1 MSLKKINPI
10 KTKSWIKLKAH
21 FNEIENKEIKDLLSI
36 RSNPSCFSLEWND
49 FNIDISKNRIDN
61 TTLNLLLD
69 LAKECGLEDAI
80 SKQFKGDIINDTEK
94 RAVLHT
100 AVRTDGNEKINV
112 DGLDVVPSIL
122 ETRSK
127 IKSFTNDVM
136 SGNLKGDTGKPFTD
150 VVNIGIGGSDLG
162 PVMVV
167 EALKHYSS
175 RLKPHFVSNVD
186 GDHVL
191 EIIKDLNPETTLFII
206 VSKTFTTQETIS
218 NANTIRDW
226 LVSKLNVSAV
236 SKHFAAVSTNLTEI
250 KKFGINPKMVF
261 SMNDWVGGRF
271 SLWSSV
277 GLSISLAVGYENFS
291 KLLEYH
297 IGNCLGGCEGH
308 QKEKDYNIYISNIRD
323 FLKGNLSS
331 SINYFKNEMEIA
343 SDSLKFEKAQKAKEK
358 IELLENYQSK
368 STVVSSKL
376 NNIDVFS
383 IISDSSHAYVNHLQ
397 VAFGR
402 IVRFHNVEIKKKLD
416 ETDKELLLMT
426 LVNLRDKFS
435 SKNNTII
442 SNIEFDKILN
452 LKFIYPKAGD
462 NKKLLDLSVRNATQF
477 KIEKLKQVQIVD
489 PERHTNRILN
499 QMKIDLR
506 LNEIPI
512 HIECFDNSNIQGSN
526 PVASCIVFK
535 NSKPSKKDYR
545 HFNIKT
551 VEGPDDYASMEEV
564 VYRRYKRMV
573 DEKSVLPSLIIIDG
587 GKGQLSSSIKA
598 LKKLNLENT
607 IAILGIA
614 KRLEEIFYPNDPI
627 PLYLNKKSETL
638 KVIQQMRNEAHRFAI
653 TFHRNKRSKQALTS
667 SFDGIPGIGEK
678 TKTTLL
684 KRFKSLKKIKET
696 SLDLLI
702 NEVGESKAKKIKEF
716 LNSMK

>member
-1 MSLKKINPI
+1 MPSEPGVYQFFNKEDKIIYIGKAKNLKKRVASYFQKNVGSR
-10 KTKSWIKLKAH
+10 KTKNLVKNIHEIKHIVVSTESDALLLENSLIKKYQPKYNILLRDDKTYPWIVIKKESFPRVLTTRRVEKDGSEYFGPFTNYKTVRTIMDIFSNLYSLRTCH
-21 FNEIENKEIKDLLSI
+21 YDLRQKNIIENKYKV
-36 RSNPSCFSLEWND
+36 C
-49 FNIDISKNRIDN
+49 
-61 TTLNLLLD
+61 
-69 LAKECGLEDAI
+69 
-80 SKQFKGDIINDTEK
+80 
-94 RAVLHT
+94 
-100 AVRTDGNEKINV
+100 
-112 DGLDVVPSIL
+112 
-122 ETRSK
+122 
-127 IKSFTNDVM
+127 
-136 SGNLKGDTGKPFTD
+136 
-150 VVNIGIGGSDLG
+150 
-162 PVMVV
+162 
-167 EALKHYSS
+167 
-175 RLKPHFVSNVD
+175 
-186 GDHVL
+186 
-191 EIIKDLNPETTLFII
+191 
-206 VSKTFTTQETIS
+206 
-218 NANTIRDW
+218 
-226 LVSKLNVSAV
+226 
-236 SKHFAAVSTNLTEI
+236 
-250 KKFGINPKMVF
+250 
-261 SMNDWVGGRF
+261 
-271 SLWSSV
+271 
-277 GLSISLAVGYENFS
+277 
-291 KLLEYH
+291 LEYH

-308 QKEKDYNIYISNIRD
+308 QKEVDYNIYISNIRD

-331 SINYFKNEMEIA
+331 SINYFKNEMKTA
-343 SDSLKFEKAQKAKEK
+343 SGSLHFEKAQKAKEK
-358 IELLENYQSK
+358 IELLENYQAK
-368 STVVSSKL
+368 STVVNSKL

-402 IVRFHNVEIKKKLD
+402 IVRFHNVEIKKKLE

-426 LVNLRDKFS
+426 LVNLREKFS
-435 SKNNTII
+435 SKNNTVI
-442 SNIEFDKILN
+442 SNIKFDKILD
-452 LKFIYPKAGD
+452 LKFISPKAGD

-506 LNEIPI
+506 LNEIPK

-564 VYRRYKRMV
+564 VFRRYKRML

-598 LKKLNLENT
+598 LKKLKLENT

-678 TKTTLL
+678 TKIALL

-696 SLDLLI
+696 SLELLI
-702 NEVGESKAKKIKEF
+702 SEVGESKAKKLKEF

>member
-1 MSLKKINPI
+1 MPSEPGVYQFFNKEDKIIYIGKAKNLKKRIASYFQKNI
-10 KTKSWIKLKAH
+10 GSRKTKNLVKNIHEIKHIIVSSESDALLLENSLIKKYQPKYNILLRDDKTYPWIVIKKESFPRVLTTRRVEKDGSEYFGPFTNYKTVRTIMDVFSNLYSLRTCH
-21 FNEIENKEIKDLLSI
+21 YDLRQKNIIENKYKV
-36 RSNPSCFSLEWND
+36 C
-49 FNIDISKNRIDN
+49 
-61 TTLNLLLD
+61 
-69 LAKECGLEDAI
+69 
-80 SKQFKGDIINDTEK
+80 
-94 RAVLHT
+94 
-100 AVRTDGNEKINV
+100 
-112 DGLDVVPSIL
+112 
-122 ETRSK
+122 
-127 IKSFTNDVM
+127 
-136 SGNLKGDTGKPFTD
+136 
-150 VVNIGIGGSDLG
+150 
-162 PVMVV
+162 
-167 EALKHYSS
+167 
-175 RLKPHFVSNVD
+175 
-186 GDHVL
+186 
-191 EIIKDLNPETTLFII
+191 
-206 VSKTFTTQETIS
+206 
-218 NANTIRDW
+218 
-226 LVSKLNVSAV
+226 
-236 SKHFAAVSTNLTEI
+236 
-250 KKFGINPKMVF
+250 
-261 SMNDWVGGRF
+261 
-271 SLWSSV
+271 
-277 GLSISLAVGYENFS
+277 
-291 KLLEYH
+291 LEYH

-308 QKEKDYNIYISNIRD
+308 QKEVDYNIYISNIRD

-331 SINYFKNEMEIA
+331 SINYFKNEMKTA
-343 SDSLKFEKAQKAKEK
+343 SGSLHFEKAQKAKEK
-358 IELLENYQSK
+358 IELLENYQAK
-368 STVVSSKL
+368 STVVNSKL

-402 IVRFHNVEIKKKLD
+402 IVRFHNVEIKKKLE

-426 LVNLRDKFS
+426 LVNLREKFS
-435 SKNNTII
+435 SKNNTVI
-442 SNIEFDKILN
+442 SNIKFEKILD
-452 LKFIYPKAGD
+452 LKFISPKAGD

-506 LNEIPI
+506 LNEIPK

-564 VYRRYKRMV
+564 VFRRYKRML

-598 LKKLNLENT
+598 LKKLKLENT

-678 TKTTLL
+678 TKIALL

-696 SLDLLI
+696 SLELLI
-702 NEVGESKAKKIKEF
+702 SEIGESKAKKLKEF

>member
-1 MSLKKINPI
+1 MISPSLKIELSTMPSEPGVYQFFNKEDKIIYIGKAKNLKKRVASYFQKNVGSR
-10 KTKSWIKLKAH
+10 KTKNLVKNIH
-21 FNEIENKEIKDLLSI
+21 EIKHIVVSTESDA
-36 RSNPSCFSLEWND
+36 
-49 FNIDISKNRIDN
+49 
-61 TTLNLLLD
+61 LLLENSLIKKYQPKYNILLRD
-69 LAKECGLEDAI
+69 DKTYPWIVIKKEAFPRVL
-80 SKQFKGDIINDTEK
+80 TTRRVEK
-94 RAVLHT
+94 DGSEYFGPFT
-100 AVRTDGNEKINV
+100 NYKTVRTIMG
-112 DGLDVVPSIL
+112 
-122 ETRSK
+122 
-127 IKSFTNDVM
+127 
-136 SGNLKGDTGKPFTD
+136 
-150 VVNIGIGGSDLG
+150 
-162 PVMVV
+162 
-167 EALKHYSS
+167 
-175 RLKPHFVSNVD
+175 
-186 GDHVL
+186 
-191 EIIKDLNPETTLFII
+191 
-206 VSKTFTTQETIS
+206 
-218 NANTIRDW
+218 
-226 LVSKLNVSAV
+226 
-236 SKHFAAVSTNLTEI
+236 
-250 KKFGINPKMVF
+250 VF
-261 SMNDWVGGRF
+261 STLY
-271 SLWSSV
+271 SLRTCHYDLKEKNIV
-277 GLSISLAVGYENFS
+277 EKKYKVC
-291 KLLEYH
+291 LEYH

-308 QKEKDYNIYISNIRD
+308 QKEEDYDVYISNIRD

-331 SINYFKNEMEIA
+331 SLNYFKNEMKTA
-343 SDSLKFEKAQKAKEK
+343 SDCLQFEKAQSAKEK

-383 IISDSSHAYVNHLQ
+383 IISDSSHAYINHLQ

-402 IVRFHNVEIKKKLD
+402 IVRFHNVEIKKKLE
-416 ETDKELLLMT
+416 ETDKKLLLMT
-426 LVNLRDKFS
+426 LVNLRDKFN
-435 SKNNTII
+435 SKNNIVI
-442 SNIEFDKILN
+442 SNIKFDKILD

-499 QMKIDLR
+499 QMKTDLR
-506 LNEIPI
+506 LNKMPV

-564 VYRRYKRMV
+564 VYRRYRRML
-573 DEKSVLPSLIIIDG
+573 DEKLSLPSLIIIDG

-653 TFHRNKRSKQALTS
+653 NFHRNKRSKQALTS

-678 TKTTLL
+678 TKTALL
-684 KRFKSLKKIKET
+684 KRFKSLKNIKET
-696 SLDLLI
+696 SLELLI
-702 NEVGESKAKKIKEF
+702 SEVGESKAKKLKDF
-716 LNSMK
+716 LNSMS

>member
-1 MSLKKINPI
+1 MPSEPGVYQFFNKEDKIIYIGKAKNLKKRIASYFQKNI
-10 KTKSWIKLKAH
+10 GSRKTKNLVKNIHEIKHIIVSSESDALLLENSLIKKYQPKYNILLRDDKTYPWIVIKKESFPRVLTTRRVEKDGSEYFGPFTNYKTVRTIMDVFSNLYSLRTCH
-21 FNEIENKEIKDLLSI
+21 YDLRQKNIIENKYKV
-36 RSNPSCFSLEWND
+36 C
-49 FNIDISKNRIDN
+49 
-61 TTLNLLLD
+61 
-69 LAKECGLEDAI
+69 
-80 SKQFKGDIINDTEK
+80 
-94 RAVLHT
+94 
-100 AVRTDGNEKINV
+100 
-112 DGLDVVPSIL
+112 
-122 ETRSK
+122 
-127 IKSFTNDVM
+127 
-136 SGNLKGDTGKPFTD
+136 
-150 VVNIGIGGSDLG
+150 
-162 PVMVV
+162 
-167 EALKHYSS
+167 
-175 RLKPHFVSNVD
+175 
-186 GDHVL
+186 
-191 EIIKDLNPETTLFII
+191 
-206 VSKTFTTQETIS
+206 
-218 NANTIRDW
+218 
-226 LVSKLNVSAV
+226 
-236 SKHFAAVSTNLTEI
+236 
-250 KKFGINPKMVF
+250 
-261 SMNDWVGGRF
+261 
-271 SLWSSV
+271 
-277 GLSISLAVGYENFS
+277 
-291 KLLEYH
+291 LEYH

-308 QKEKDYNIYISNIRD
+308 QKEVDYNIYISNIRD

-331 SINYFKNEMEIA
+331 SINYFKNEMKTA
-343 SDSLKFEKAQKAKEK
+343 SGSLHFEKAQKAKEK
-358 IELLENYQSK
+358 IELLENYQAK
-368 STVVSSKL
+368 STVVNSKL

-402 IVRFHNVEIKKKLD
+402 IVRFHNVEIKKKLE

-426 LVNLRDKFS
+426 LVNLREKFS
-435 SKNNTII
+435 SKNNTVI
-442 SNIEFDKILN
+442 SNIKFEKILD
-452 LKFIYPKAGD
+452 LKFISPKAGD

-506 LNEIPI
+506 LNEIPK

-535 NSKPSKKDYR
+535 NTKPSKKDYR

-564 VYRRYKRMV
+564 VFRRYKRML

-598 LKKLNLENT
+598 LKKLKLENT

-678 TKTTLL
+678 TKIALL

-696 SLDLLI
+696 SLELLI
-702 NEVGESKAKKIKEF
+702 SEVGESKAKKLKEF

>member
-1 MSLKKINPI
+1 MPSEPGVYQFFNKEDKIIYIGKAKNLKKRVASYFQKNVGSR
-10 KTKSWIKLKAH
+10 KTKNLVKNIH
-21 FNEIENKEIKDLLSI
+21 EIKHIVVSTESDA
-36 RSNPSCFSLEWND
+36 
-49 FNIDISKNRIDN
+49 
-61 TTLNLLLD
+61 LLLENSLIKKYQPKYNILLRD
-69 LAKECGLEDAI
+69 DKTYPWIVIKKEAFPRVL
-80 SKQFKGDIINDTEK
+80 TTRRVEK
-94 RAVLHT
+94 DGSEYFGPFT
-100 AVRTDGNEKINV
+100 NYKTVRTIMG
-112 DGLDVVPSIL
+112 
-122 ETRSK
+122 
-127 IKSFTNDVM
+127 
-136 SGNLKGDTGKPFTD
+136 
-150 VVNIGIGGSDLG
+150 
-162 PVMVV
+162 
-167 EALKHYSS
+167 
-175 RLKPHFVSNVD
+175 
-186 GDHVL
+186 
-191 EIIKDLNPETTLFII
+191 
-206 VSKTFTTQETIS
+206 
-218 NANTIRDW
+218 
-226 LVSKLNVSAV
+226 
-236 SKHFAAVSTNLTEI
+236 
-250 KKFGINPKMVF
+250 VF
-261 SMNDWVGGRF
+261 STLY
-271 SLWSSV
+271 SLRTCHYDLKEKNIV
-277 GLSISLAVGYENFS
+277 EKKYKVC
-291 KLLEYH
+291 LEYH

-308 QKEKDYNIYISNIRD
+308 QKEEDYDVYISNIRD

-331 SINYFKNEMEIA
+331 SLNYFKNEMKTA
-343 SDSLKFEKAQKAKEK
+343 SDCLQFEKAQSAKEK

-402 IVRFHNVEIKKKLD
+402 IVRFHNVEIKKKLE
-416 ETDKELLLMT
+416 ETDKKLLLMT
-426 LVNLRDKFS
+426 LVNLRDKFN
-435 SKNNTII
+435 SKNNIVI
-442 SNIEFDKILN
+442 SNIKFDKILD
-452 LKFIYPKAGD
+452 LKFIFPKAGD

-499 QMKIDLR
+499 QMKTDLR
-506 LNEIPI
+506 LNKMPV

-564 VYRRYKRMV
+564 VYRRYRRIL
-573 DEKSVLPSLIIIDG
+573 DEKLSLPSLIIIDG

-653 TFHRNKRSKQALTS
+653 NFHRNKRSKQALTS
-667 SFDGIPGIGEK
+667 SFDRIPGIGEK
-678 TKTTLL
+678 TKTALL
-684 KRFKSLKKIKET
+684 KRFKSLKNIKET
-696 SLDLLI
+696 SLELLI
-702 NEVGESKAKKIKEF
+702 SEVGESKAKKLKDF
-716 LNSMK
+716 LNSMS

>member
-1 MSLKKINPI
+1 MPSEPGVYEFFNKEDKIIYIGKAKNLKKRVASYFQKNVGSR
-10 KTKSWIKLKAH
+10 KTKNLVKNIH
-21 FNEIENKEIKDLLSI
+21 EIKHIVVSTESDA
-36 RSNPSCFSLEWND
+36 
-49 FNIDISKNRIDN
+49 
-61 TTLNLLLD
+61 LLLENSLIKKYQPKYNILLRD
-69 LAKECGLEDAI
+69 DKTYPWIVIKKEAFPRVL
-80 SKQFKGDIINDTEK
+80 TTRRVEK
-94 RAVLHT
+94 DGSEYFGPFT
-100 AVRTDGNEKINV
+100 NYKTVRTIMG
-112 DGLDVVPSIL
+112 
-122 ETRSK
+122 
-127 IKSFTNDVM
+127 
-136 SGNLKGDTGKPFTD
+136 
-150 VVNIGIGGSDLG
+150 
-162 PVMVV
+162 
-167 EALKHYSS
+167 
-175 RLKPHFVSNVD
+175 
-186 GDHVL
+186 
-191 EIIKDLNPETTLFII
+191 
-206 VSKTFTTQETIS
+206 
-218 NANTIRDW
+218 
-226 LVSKLNVSAV
+226 
-236 SKHFAAVSTNLTEI
+236 
-250 KKFGINPKMVF
+250 VF
-261 SMNDWVGGRF
+261 STLY
-271 SLWSSV
+271 SLRTCHYDLKEKNIV
-277 GLSISLAVGYENFS
+277 EKKYKVC
-291 KLLEYH
+291 LEYH

-308 QKEKDYNIYISNIRD
+308 QKEEDYDVYISNIRD

-331 SINYFKNEMEIA
+331 SLNYFKNEMKTA
-343 SDSLKFEKAQKAKEK
+343 SDCLQFEKAQSAKEK

-383 IISDSSHAYVNHLQ
+383 IISDSSHAYINHLQ

-402 IVRFHNVEIKKKLD
+402 IVRFHNVEIKKKLE
-416 ETDKELLLMT
+416 ETDRKLLLMT
-426 LVNLRDKFS
+426 LVNLRDKFN
-435 SKNNTII
+435 SKNNTVI
-442 SNIEFDKILN
+442 SNIKFDKILN
-452 LKFIYPKAGD
+452 LKFIFPKAGD

-499 QMKIDLR
+499 QMKTDLR
-506 LNEIPI
+506 LNKMPV

-564 VYRRYKRMV
+564 VYRRYRRMLN
-573 DEKSVLPSLIIIDG
+573 EKLSLPSLIIIDG

-653 TFHRNKRSKQALTS
+653 NFHRNKRSKQALTS

-678 TKTTLL
+678 TKTALL
-684 KRFKSLKKIKET
+684 KRFKSLKNIKET
-696 SLDLLI
+696 SLELLI
-702 NEVGESKAKKIKEF
+702 SEVGESKAKKLKDF
-716 LNSMK
+716 LNSMS

>member
-1 MSLKKINPI
+1 MPSEPGVYQFFNKEDKIIYIGKAKNLKKRIASYFQKNI
-10 KTKSWIKLKAH
+10 GSRKTKNLIKNIHEIKHIIVSSESDALLLENSLIKKYQPKYNILLRDDKTYPWIVIKKESFPRVLTTRRVEKDGSEYFGPFTNYKTVRTIMDIFSNLYSLRTCH
-21 FNEIENKEIKDLLSI
+21 YDLRQKNIIENKYKV
-36 RSNPSCFSLEWND
+36 C
-49 FNIDISKNRIDN
+49 
-61 TTLNLLLD
+61 
-69 LAKECGLEDAI
+69 
-80 SKQFKGDIINDTEK
+80 
-94 RAVLHT
+94 
-100 AVRTDGNEKINV
+100 
-112 DGLDVVPSIL
+112 
-122 ETRSK
+122 
-127 IKSFTNDVM
+127 
-136 SGNLKGDTGKPFTD
+136 
-150 VVNIGIGGSDLG
+150 
-162 PVMVV
+162 
-167 EALKHYSS
+167 
-175 RLKPHFVSNVD
+175 
-186 GDHVL
+186 
-191 EIIKDLNPETTLFII
+191 
-206 VSKTFTTQETIS
+206 
-218 NANTIRDW
+218 
-226 LVSKLNVSAV
+226 
-236 SKHFAAVSTNLTEI
+236 
-250 KKFGINPKMVF
+250 
-261 SMNDWVGGRF
+261 
-271 SLWSSV
+271 
-277 GLSISLAVGYENFS
+277 
-291 KLLEYH
+291 LEYH

-308 QKEKDYNIYISNIRD
+308 QKEVDYNIYISNIRD

-331 SINYFKNEMEIA
+331 SINYFKNEMKTA
-343 SDSLKFEKAQKAKEK
+343 SGSLQFEKAQKAKEK
-358 IELLENYQSK
+358 IELLENYQAK
-368 STVVSSKL
+368 STVVNSKL

-402 IVRFHNVEIKKKLD
+402 IVRFHNVEIKKKLE

-426 LVNLRDKFS
+426 LVNLREKFS
-435 SKNNTII
+435 SKNNTVI
-442 SNIEFDKILN
+442 SNIKFDKILD
-452 LKFIYPKAGD
+452 LKFISPKAGD

-506 LNEIPI
+506 LNEIPK

-564 VYRRYKRMV
+564 VFRRYKRML

-598 LKKLNLENT
+598 LKKLKLENT

-614 KRLEEIFYPNDPI
+614 KRLEEIFYPNDSI

-678 TKTTLL
+678 TKIALL

-696 SLDLLI
+696 SLELLI
-702 NEVGESKAKKIKEF
+702 SEVGESKAKKLKEF

>member
-1 MSLKKINPI
+1 MPSEPGVYQFFNKEDKIIYIGKAKNLKKRVSSYFQKNVGSR
-10 KTKSWIKLKAH
+10 KTKNLVKNIQ
-21 FNEIENKEIKDLLSI
+21 EIKHIVVSSESDA
-36 RSNPSCFSLEWND
+36 
-49 FNIDISKNRIDN
+49 
-61 TTLNLLLD
+61 LLLENSLIKKYQPKYNILLRD
-69 LAKECGLEDAI
+69 DKTYPWIVIKKESFPRVL
-80 SKQFKGDIINDTEK
+80 TTRRVEK
-94 RAVLHT
+94 DGSEYFGPFT
-100 AVRTDGNEKINV
+100 NYKTVRTIMDIFSNLYSLRTCHYDLRQKN
-112 DGLDVVPSIL
+112 IL
-122 ETRSK
+122 ESK
-127 IKSFTNDVM
+127 YKVC
-136 SGNLKGDTGKPFTD
+136 
-150 VVNIGIGGSDLG
+150 
-162 PVMVV
+162 
-167 EALKHYSS
+167 
-175 RLKPHFVSNVD
+175 
-186 GDHVL
+186 
-191 EIIKDLNPETTLFII
+191 
-206 VSKTFTTQETIS
+206 
-218 NANTIRDW
+218 
-226 LVSKLNVSAV
+226 
-236 SKHFAAVSTNLTEI
+236 
-250 KKFGINPKMVF
+250 
-261 SMNDWVGGRF
+261 
-271 SLWSSV
+271 
-277 GLSISLAVGYENFS
+277 
-291 KLLEYH
+291 LEYH

-308 QKEKDYNIYISNIRD
+308 QEEEDYNIYISNIRD

-331 SINYFKNEMEIA
+331 SINYFKNEMKVA
-343 SDSLKFEKAQKAKEK
+343 SDLLRFEKAQAAKEK
-358 IELLENYQSK
+358 IDLLENYQSK

-402 IVRFHNVEIKKKLD
+402 IVRFHNLEIKKKLD
-416 ETDKELLLMT
+416 ESDKELLLMT
-426 LVNLRDKFS
+426 LVNLRGKFS
-435 SKNNTII
+435 SKNNTVI
-442 SNIEFDKILN
+442 SNVKFDKILDLN
-452 LKFIYPKAGD
+452 FIFPKSGD

-506 LNEIPI
+506 LNEIPVN
-512 HIECFDNSNIQGSN
+512 IECFDNSNIQGSN

-564 VYRRYKRMV
+564 VYRRYKRMLE
-573 DEKSVLPSLIIIDG
+573 EKSVLPSLIIIDG

-667 SFDGIPGIGEK
+667 SFDEIPGIGEK
-678 TKTTLL
+678 TKTALL

-696 SLDLLI
+696 SLELLI
-702 NEVGESKAKKIKEF
+702 SEVGKSKAKKLKEF
-716 LNSMK
+716 LNSMN

>member
-1 MSLKKINPI
+1 MISPSLKIELSTMPSEPGVYQFFNKEDKIIYIGKAKNLKKRVSSYFQKNVGSR
-10 KTKSWIKLKAH
+10 KTKNLVKNIH
-21 FNEIENKEIKDLLSI
+21 EIKHIVVSSESDA
-36 RSNPSCFSLEWND
+36 
-49 FNIDISKNRIDN
+49 
-61 TTLNLLLD
+61 LLLENSLIKKYQPKYNILLRD
-69 LAKECGLEDAI
+69 DKTYPWIVIKKESFPRVL
-80 SKQFKGDIINDTEK
+80 TTRRVEK
-94 RAVLHT
+94 DGSEYFGPFT
-100 AVRTDGNEKINV
+100 NYKTVRTIMDIFSNLYSLRTCHYDLRQKN
-112 DGLDVVPSIL
+112 IL
-122 ETRSK
+122 ESK
-127 IKSFTNDVM
+127 YKVC
-136 SGNLKGDTGKPFTD
+136 
-150 VVNIGIGGSDLG
+150 
-162 PVMVV
+162 
-167 EALKHYSS
+167 
-175 RLKPHFVSNVD
+175 
-186 GDHVL
+186 
-191 EIIKDLNPETTLFII
+191 
-206 VSKTFTTQETIS
+206 
-218 NANTIRDW
+218 
-226 LVSKLNVSAV
+226 
-236 SKHFAAVSTNLTEI
+236 
-250 KKFGINPKMVF
+250 
-261 SMNDWVGGRF
+261 
-271 SLWSSV
+271 
-277 GLSISLAVGYENFS
+277 
-291 KLLEYH
+291 LEYH

-308 QKEKDYNIYISNIRD
+308 QEEEDYNIYISNIRD

-331 SINYFKNEMEIA
+331 SINYFKNEMKVA
-343 SDSLKFEKAQKAKEK
+343 SDLLRFEKAQAAKEK
-358 IELLENYQSK
+358 IDLLENYQSK

-402 IVRFHNVEIKKKLD
+402 IVRFHNLEIKKKLD
-416 ETDKELLLMT
+416 ESDKELLLMT
-426 LVNLRDKFS
+426 LVNLRGKFS
-435 SKNNTII
+435 SKNNTVI
-442 SNIEFDKILN
+442 SNVKFDKILDLN
-452 LKFIYPKAGD
+452 FIFPKSGD

-506 LNEIPI
+506 LNEIPVN
-512 HIECFDNSNIQGSN
+512 IECFDNSNIQGSN

-564 VYRRYKRMV
+564 VYRRYKRML

-653 TFHRNKRSKQALTS
+653 SFHRNKRSKQALTS
-667 SFDGIPGIGEK
+667 SFDEIPGIGEK
-678 TKTTLL
+678 TKTALL

-696 SLDLLI
+696 SLELLI
-702 NEVGESKAKKIKEF
+702 SEVGKSKAKKLKEF
-716 LNSMK
+716 LNSMN

>member
-1 MSLKKINPI
+1 MPSEPGVYQFFNKDDKIIYIGKAKNLKKRVSSYFQKNVGSRKTENLVKNIHNI
-10 KTKSWIKLKAH
+10 KHIVVSSESDALLLENSLIKKYQPKYNILLRDDKTYPWIVIKKESFPRVLTTRRVEKDGSEYFGPFTNYKTVRTIMDIFSNLYSLRTCH
-21 FNEIENKEIKDLLSI
+21 YDLRQKNIIENKYKV
-36 RSNPSCFSLEWND
+36 C
-49 FNIDISKNRIDN
+49 
-61 TTLNLLLD
+61 
-69 LAKECGLEDAI
+69 
-80 SKQFKGDIINDTEK
+80 
-94 RAVLHT
+94 
-100 AVRTDGNEKINV
+100 
-112 DGLDVVPSIL
+112 
-122 ETRSK
+122 
-127 IKSFTNDVM
+127 
-136 SGNLKGDTGKPFTD
+136 
-150 VVNIGIGGSDLG
+150 
-162 PVMVV
+162 
-167 EALKHYSS
+167 
-175 RLKPHFVSNVD
+175 
-186 GDHVL
+186 
-191 EIIKDLNPETTLFII
+191 
-206 VSKTFTTQETIS
+206 
-218 NANTIRDW
+218 
-226 LVSKLNVSAV
+226 
-236 SKHFAAVSTNLTEI
+236 
-250 KKFGINPKMVF
+250 
-261 SMNDWVGGRF
+261 
-271 SLWSSV
+271 
-277 GLSISLAVGYENFS
+277 
-291 KLLEYH
+291 LEYH

-308 QKEKDYNIYISNIRD
+308 QKEVDYNIYISNIRD

-331 SINYFKNEMEIA
+331 SINYFKNEMKTA
-343 SDSLKFEKAQKAKEK
+343 SGSLHFEKAQKAKEK
-358 IELLENYQSK
+358 IELLENYQAK
-368 STVVSSKL
+368 STVVNSKL

-402 IVRFHNVEIKKKLD
+402 IVRFHNVEIKKKLE

-426 LVNLRDKFS
+426 LVNLREKFS
-435 SKNNTII
+435 SKNNTVI
-442 SNIEFDKILN
+442 SNIKFDKILD
-452 LKFIYPKAGD
+452 LKFISPKAGD

-506 LNEIPI
+506 LNEMPK

-564 VYRRYKRMV
+564 VFRRYKRML

-598 LKKLNLENT
+598 LKKLKLENT

-614 KRLEEIFYPNDPI
+614 KRLEEIFYPNDSI

-678 TKTTLL
+678 TKIALL

-696 SLDLLI
+696 SLKLLI
-702 NEVGESKAKKIKEF
+702 SEVGESKAKKLKEF

>member
-1 MSLKKINPI
+1 MISPSLKIELSTMPSEPGVYQFFNKEDKIIYIGKAKNLKKRI
-10 KTKSWIKLKAH
+10 ASYFQKNIGSRKTKNLVKNIHEIKHIVVSTESDALLLENSLIKKYQPKYNILLRDDKTYPWIVIKKESFPRVLTTRRVEKDGSEYFGPFTNYKTVRTIMDIFSNLYSLRTCH
-21 FNEIENKEIKDLLSI
+21 YDLRQKNIIENKYKV
-36 RSNPSCFSLEWND
+36 C
-49 FNIDISKNRIDN
+49 
-61 TTLNLLLD
+61 
-69 LAKECGLEDAI
+69 
-80 SKQFKGDIINDTEK
+80 
-94 RAVLHT
+94 
-100 AVRTDGNEKINV
+100 
-112 DGLDVVPSIL
+112 
-122 ETRSK
+122 
-127 IKSFTNDVM
+127 
-136 SGNLKGDTGKPFTD
+136 
-150 VVNIGIGGSDLG
+150 
-162 PVMVV
+162 
-167 EALKHYSS
+167 
-175 RLKPHFVSNVD
+175 
-186 GDHVL
+186 
-191 EIIKDLNPETTLFII
+191 
-206 VSKTFTTQETIS
+206 
-218 NANTIRDW
+218 
-226 LVSKLNVSAV
+226 
-236 SKHFAAVSTNLTEI
+236 
-250 KKFGINPKMVF
+250 
-261 SMNDWVGGRF
+261 
-271 SLWSSV
+271 
-277 GLSISLAVGYENFS
+277 
-291 KLLEYH
+291 LEYH

-308 QKEKDYNIYISNIRD
+308 QKEVDYNIYISNIRD

-331 SINYFKNEMEIA
+331 SINYFKNEMKTA
-343 SDSLKFEKAQKAKEK
+343 SGSLHFEKAQKAKEK
-358 IELLENYQSK
+358 IELLENYQAK
-368 STVVSSKL
+368 STVVNSKL

-402 IVRFHNVEIKKKLD
+402 IVRFHNVEIKKKLE

-426 LVNLRDKFS
+426 LVNLREKFS
-435 SKNNTII
+435 SKNNTVI
-442 SNIEFDKILN
+442 SNIKFDKILD
-452 LKFIYPKAGD
+452 LKFISPKAGD

-506 LNEIPI
+506 LNEIPK

-564 VYRRYKRMV
+564 VFRRYKRML

-598 LKKLNLENT
+598 LKKLKLENT

-678 TKTTLL
+678 TKIALL

-696 SLDLLI
+696 SLELLI
-702 NEVGESKAKKIKEF
+702 SEVGESKAKKLKEF

>member
-1 MSLKKINPI
+1 MPSEPGVYQFFNKEDKIIYIGKAKNLKKRVASYFQKNIGSR
-10 KTKSWIKLKAH
+10 KTKNLVKNIH
-21 FNEIENKEIKDLLSI
+21 EIKHIVVSTESDA
-36 RSNPSCFSLEWND
+36 
-49 FNIDISKNRIDN
+49 
-61 TTLNLLLD
+61 LLLENSLIKKYQPKYNILLRD
-69 LAKECGLEDAI
+69 DKTYPWIVIKKEAFPRVL
-80 SKQFKGDIINDTEK
+80 TTRRVEK
-94 RAVLHT
+94 DGSEYFGPFT
-100 AVRTDGNEKINV
+100 NYKTVRTIMG
-112 DGLDVVPSIL
+112 
-122 ETRSK
+122 
-127 IKSFTNDVM
+127 
-136 SGNLKGDTGKPFTD
+136 
-150 VVNIGIGGSDLG
+150 
-162 PVMVV
+162 
-167 EALKHYSS
+167 
-175 RLKPHFVSNVD
+175 
-186 GDHVL
+186 
-191 EIIKDLNPETTLFII
+191 
-206 VSKTFTTQETIS
+206 
-218 NANTIRDW
+218 
-226 LVSKLNVSAV
+226 
-236 SKHFAAVSTNLTEI
+236 
-250 KKFGINPKMVF
+250 VF
-261 SMNDWVGGRF
+261 S
-271 SLWSSV
+271 SLY
-277 GLSISLAVGYENFS
+277 SLRTCHYDLKEKNIIEKKYKVC
-291 KLLEYH
+291 LEYH

-308 QKEKDYNIYISNIRD
+308 QKEEDYDVYISNIRD

-331 SINYFKNEMEIA
+331 SLNYFKNEMKTA
-343 SDSLKFEKAQKAKEK
+343 SDCLQFEKAQSAKEK

-402 IVRFHNVEIKKKLD
+402 IVRFHNVEIKKKLE
-416 ETDKELLLMT
+416 ETDKKLLLMT

-435 SKNNTII
+435 SKNNTVI
-442 SNIEFDKILN
+442 SNIKFEKILD
-452 LKFIYPKAGD
+452 LKFILPKAGD

-506 LNEIPI
+506 LNKIPV

-564 VYRRYKRMV
+564 VYRRYRRML
-573 DEKSVLPSLIIIDG
+573 DEKLSLPSLIIIDG

-607 IAILGIA
+607 VAILGIA
-614 KRLEEIFYPNDPI
+614 KRLEEIFYPYDPI

-653 TFHRNKRSKQALTS
+653 NFHRNKRSKQALTS

-678 TKTTLL
+678 TKTALL
-684 KRFKSLKKIKET
+684 KRFKSLKNIKET
-696 SLDLLI
+696 SLELLI
-702 NEVGESKAKKIKEF
+702 SEVGESKAKKLKDF
-716 LNSMK
+716 LNSMS

>member
-1 MSLKKINPI
+1 MPSEPGVYQFFNKEDKIIYIGKAKNLKKRVASYFQKNVGSR
-10 KTKSWIKLKAH
+10 KTKNLVKNIH
-21 FNEIENKEIKDLLSI
+21 EIKHIVVSTESDA
-36 RSNPSCFSLEWND
+36 
-49 FNIDISKNRIDN
+49 
-61 TTLNLLLD
+61 LLLENSLIKKYQPKYNILLRD
-69 LAKECGLEDAI
+69 DKTYPWIVIKKEAFPRVL
-80 SKQFKGDIINDTEK
+80 TTRRVEK
-94 RAVLHT
+94 DGSEYFGPFT
-100 AVRTDGNEKINV
+100 NYKTVRTIMGVFSTLYSLRTCRYD
-112 DGLDVVPSIL
+112 
-122 ETRSK
+122 
-127 IKSFTNDVM
+127 
-136 SGNLKGDTGKPFTD
+136 LKGK
-150 VVNIGIGGSDLG
+150 NI
-162 PVMVV
+162 V
-167 EALKHYSS
+167 E
-175 RLKPHFVSNVD
+175 
-186 GDHVL
+186 
-191 EIIKDLNPETTLFII
+191 
-206 VSKTFTTQETIS
+206 
-218 NANTIRDW
+218 
-226 LVSKLNVSAV
+226 
-236 SKHFAAVSTNLTEI
+236 
-250 KKFGINPKMVF
+250 KKYKVC
-261 SMNDWVGGRF
+261 
-271 SLWSSV
+271 
-277 GLSISLAVGYENFS
+277 
-291 KLLEYH
+291 LEYH

-308 QKEKDYNIYISNIRD
+308 QKEEDYDVYISNIRD

-331 SINYFKNEMEIA
+331 SLNYFKNEMKTA
-343 SDSLKFEKAQKAKEK
+343 SDCLQFEKAQSAKEK

-402 IVRFHNVEIKKKLD
+402 IVRFHNVEIKKKLE
-416 ETDKELLLMT
+416 ETDRKLLLMT
-426 LVNLRDKFS
+426 LVNLRDKFN
-435 SKNNTII
+435 SKNNIVI
-442 SNIEFDKILN
+442 SNIKFDKILD
-452 LKFIYPKAGD
+452 LKFIFPKAGD

-499 QMKIDLR
+499 QMKTDLR
-506 LNEIPI
+506 LNKMPV

-564 VYRRYKRMV
+564 VYRRYRRML
-573 DEKSVLPSLIIIDG
+573 DEKLSLPSLIIIDG

-638 KVIQQMRNEAHRFAI
+638 KIIQQMRNEAHRFAI
-653 TFHRNKRSKQALTS
+653 NFHRNKRSKQALTS

-678 TKTTLL
+678 TKTALL
-684 KRFKSLKKIKET
+684 KRFKSLKNIKET
-696 SLDLLI
+696 SLELLI
-702 NEVGESKAKKIKEF
+702 SEVGESKAKKLKDF
-716 LNSMK
+716 LNSMS

>member
-1 MSLKKINPI
+1 MPSEPGVYQFFNKDDKIIYIGKAKNLKKRVSSYFQKNVGSR
-10 KTKSWIKLKAH
+10 KTKNLVKNIHDIKHIVVSSESDA
-21 FNEIENKEIKDLLSI
+21 
-36 RSNPSCFSLEWND
+36 
-49 FNIDISKNRIDN
+49 
-61 TTLNLLLD
+61 LLLENS
-69 LAKECGLEDAI
+69 L
-80 SKQFKGDIINDTEK
+80 
-94 RAVLHT
+94 
-100 AVRTDGNEKINV
+100 
-112 DGLDVVPSIL
+112 
-122 ETRSK
+122 
-127 IKSFTNDVM
+127 
-136 SGNLKGDTGKPFTD
+136 
-150 VVNIGIGGSDLG
+150 
-162 PVMVV
+162 
-167 EALKHYSS
+167 
-175 RLKPHFVSNVD
+175 
-186 GDHVL
+186 
-191 EIIKDLNPETTLFII
+191 
-206 VSKTFTTQETIS
+206 
-218 NANTIRDW
+218 
-226 LVSKLNVSAV
+226 
-236 SKHFAAVSTNLTEI
+236 I
-250 KKFGINPKMVF
+250 KKFQPKYNILLRDDKTYPWIVIKKESFPRVLTTRRVEKDGSEYFGPFTNYKTVRTIMGIF
-261 SMNDWVGGRF
+261 SNLY
-271 SLWSSV
+271 SLRTCHYDLNQKNIIERKYKV
-277 GLSISLAVGYENFS
+277 C
-291 KLLEYH
+291 LEYH

-426 LVNLRDKFS
+426 LVSLRDKFS
-435 SKNNTII
+435 SKNNTVI

-573 DEKSVLPSLIIIDG
+573 NEKSVLPSLIIIDG

-696 SLDLLI
+696 SLELLI

>member
-1 MSLKKINPI
+1 MISPSLKIELSTMPSEPGVYQFFNKEDKIIYIGKAKNLKKRI
-10 KTKSWIKLKAH
+10 ASYFQKNIGSRKTKNLVKNIHEIKHIIVSSESDALLLENSLIKKYQPKYNILLRDDKTYPWIVIKKESFPRVLTTRRVEKDGSEYFGPFTNYKTVRTIMDIFSNLYSLRTCH
-21 FNEIENKEIKDLLSI
+21 YDLRQKNIIENKYKV
-36 RSNPSCFSLEWND
+36 C
-49 FNIDISKNRIDN
+49 
-61 TTLNLLLD
+61 
-69 LAKECGLEDAI
+69 
-80 SKQFKGDIINDTEK
+80 
-94 RAVLHT
+94 
-100 AVRTDGNEKINV
+100 
-112 DGLDVVPSIL
+112 
-122 ETRSK
+122 
-127 IKSFTNDVM
+127 
-136 SGNLKGDTGKPFTD
+136 
-150 VVNIGIGGSDLG
+150 
-162 PVMVV
+162 
-167 EALKHYSS
+167 
-175 RLKPHFVSNVD
+175 
-186 GDHVL
+186 
-191 EIIKDLNPETTLFII
+191 
-206 VSKTFTTQETIS
+206 
-218 NANTIRDW
+218 
-226 LVSKLNVSAV
+226 
-236 SKHFAAVSTNLTEI
+236 
-250 KKFGINPKMVF
+250 
-261 SMNDWVGGRF
+261 
-271 SLWSSV
+271 
-277 GLSISLAVGYENFS
+277 
-291 KLLEYH
+291 LEYH

-308 QKEKDYNIYISNIRD
+308 QKEVDYNIYISNIRD

-331 SINYFKNEMEIA
+331 SINYFKNEMKTA
-343 SDSLKFEKAQKAKEK
+343 SGSLHFEKAQKAKEK
-358 IELLENYQSK
+358 IELLENYQAK
-368 STVVSSKL
+368 STVVNSKL

-402 IVRFHNVEIKKKLD
+402 IVRFHNVEIKKKLE

-426 LVNLRDKFS
+426 LVNLREKFS
-435 SKNNTII
+435 SKNNTVI
-442 SNIEFDKILN
+442 SNIKFDKILD
-452 LKFIYPKAGD
+452 LKFISPKAGD

-506 LNEIPI
+506 LNEMPK

-564 VYRRYKRMV
+564 VFRRYKRML

-598 LKKLNLENT
+598 LKKLKLENT

-614 KRLEEIFYPNDPI
+614 KRLEEIYYPNDSI

-678 TKTTLL
+678 TKIALL

-696 SLDLLI
+696 SLKLLI
-702 NEVGESKAKKIKEF
+702 SEVGESKAKKLKEF